1 LKANKVVIVGLWGV
15 GKTSILSKFLR
26 NEFNNENAST
36 FSAQFRNANVKIN
49 EQGE

>member
-1 LKANKVVIVGLWGV
+1 MKANKVVIVGLWGV

-36 FSAQFRNANVKIN
+36 FSAQFRNTSVKIN